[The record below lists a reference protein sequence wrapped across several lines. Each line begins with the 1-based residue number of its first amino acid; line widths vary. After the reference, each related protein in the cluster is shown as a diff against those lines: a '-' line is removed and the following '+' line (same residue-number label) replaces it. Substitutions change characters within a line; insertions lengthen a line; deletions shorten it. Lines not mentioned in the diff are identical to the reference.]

1 MGNKGM
7 GLVEIL
13 IAVILIAVLIV
24 GQATG
29 NWLMVAIAAGFLIG
43 LFVISTM

>member
-7 GLVEIL
+7 GLVEIV

-24 GQATG
+24 GLATG

-43 LFVISTM
+43 FFVISTM